1 MLSSMQLPRVGVGVF
16 VLNSKDEF
24 VFGRRK
30 GSHGAGTWS
39 LPGGHLELYE
49 SFEECA
55 HREVLEETGLDIRDM
70 KYLTTTN
77 SPRID
82 GSKHYITIFLVARLS
97 DPSNQPQTLE
107 PNKCEGWEWVSWQT
121 MLGWVDE
128 QIDSTTMEKERT
140 GGGRANVLFQPM
152 IDLVQQRP
160 GCQPLLTETE

>member
-1 MLSSMQLPRVGVGVF
+1 MQVPRTGVGVF
-16 VLNSKDEF
+16 ILNSKGEF

-55 HREVLEETGLDIRDM
+55 SREVLEETGLKITDI

-82 GSKHYITIFLVARLS
+82 GNKHYITIFLVAKLS
-97 DPSNQPQTLE
+97 NPLDQPETLE
-107 PNKCEGWEWVSWQT
+107 PNKCEGWHWVSWET
-121 MLGWVDE
+121 MLGWVKE
-128 QIDSTTMEKERT
+128 QESAEPQKEDRNGARGNT
-140 GGGRANVLFQPM
+140 VFQPL
-152 IDLVQQRP
+152 IDLVQTRPDQRP
-160 GCQPLLTETE
+160 DRG